1 MGEDMFPLILF
12 ITNYEDMCNT
22 GHFELILAYSIL
34 KFIFCRFEDY
44 IVFSNLYN
52 HFFLPRKTEDD
63 VCKGKGGNSLNYMLD
78 KPRFGKMFFQDP
90 ATSIFE
96 KMVLLHHEILFYM
109 FLLFILVLWFIVRI
123 NILCG
128 KFPLDKG
135 RFKSPVRWKVGKYSG
150 IVVIGISL
158 KRHYFRNFYKKK
170 TIYKHEITLLE
181 IL

>member
-1 MGEDMFPLILF
+1 MFPLILF
-12 ITNYEDMCNT
+12 VFFYEDLCKIDY
-22 GHFELILAYSIL
+22 FEIDLVYLII
-34 KFIFCRFEDY
+34 KIIFCFVENYVCCCIVYQMGY
-44 IVFSNLYN
+44 ILYSLLCKDEEN
-52 HFFLPRKTEDD
+52 D
-63 VCKGKGGNSLNYMLD
+63 VRVGEGGNCLNYMLD
-78 KPRFGKMFFQDP
+78 KPRFGKMFFQYP

-135 RFKSPVRWKVGKYSG
+135 RFKSPVWCQVARYSG
-150 IVVIGISL
+150 IGIGISL
-158 KRHYFRNFYKKK
+158 KRGYFRNFYKKK